1 MTDVSRKMLS
11 AWWLL
16 NYGFSL
22 LLSFSFLENGLPGD
36 WRAWLYGVAV
46 WLTYALVYILPA
58 IALSYL
64 AWRLFYRRW
73 PRLFWMLAVLLFGV
87 SYLLI
92 FADGRLYG
100 LFGFHINSFV
110 INLVTTPGGI
120 DSLGS
125 SGEAEL
131 VFAAIAVVLLLAPAL
146 LLLPAHWLVRHH
158 PRSRIG
164 FSRKLILLL
173 VLLAVGERLAYGI
186 SRLEYYQPVLKVA
199 DAFPLYNRVR
209 FKSLA
214 MKLGYENKRPRS
226 VSAGM
231 AKGDLNYPLKPLEV
245 VPPQKPM
252 NMVWLVAESLRWD
265 MLTPQIMPNTWK
277 FAGRSLKLDQHMSG
291 GNGTR
296 QGLFSL
302 MYGLYGAYW
311 NAFLG
316 ANRGPVLLD
325 VLKDQGY
332 QFYMTTSASFT
343 YLEFD
348 RPLFAAI
355 DAKDLHHADM
365 SLKPW
370 QRDIDNAGAVNRFI
384 TERDKSKPFMSF
396 FFFES
401 THARYDF
408 PDSSAIASPYL
419 KDVNYALMSR
429 ESLKKD
435 VGEFKNRY
443 INASHHVDLQIG
455 RILDTLEEQ
464 GLLENTIVV
473 ITGDHGEEF
482 MEKGHWGHNAGFHE
496 EQIHVPMV
504 LHIPGRA
511 PEEIPWL
518 ASHMDIIPALMSLL
532 GVKNPVADYA
542 QGQDIF
548 APDRPG
554 YVIASD
560 WSGVAYIDGEYK
572 FYVPYR
578 SMSGRQNVLT
588 TRDDRDVNNPG
599 PFYQSHM
606 TVIRQ
611 MLKGAKTFSSPP
623 SG

>member
-1 MTDVSRKMLS
+1 MTDLSRRMLG

-22 LLSFSFLENGLPGD
+22 LLGFGFLENGMPAD
-36 WRAWLYGVAV
+36 WQAWLYGIAV
-46 WLTYALVYILPA
+46 WLTYSLVYILPA
-58 IALSYL
+58 MVLSYL
-64 AWRLFYRRW
+64 AYRMMHRRW
-73 PRLFWMLAVLLFGV
+73 PKLFWMLAVLLFGV

-92 FADGRLYG
+92 FADSRLYS

-120 DSLGS
+120 DSLGT

-131 VFAAIAVVLLLAPAL
+131 VFILIGLALIVVPAL
-146 LLLPAHWLVRHH
+146 LLLPVRWLAS
-158 PRSRIG
+158 RSPHRRIG
-164 FSRKLILLL
+164 FGKKLVLLL
-173 VLLAVGERLAYGI
+173 VLLGIGERLAYGV
-186 SRLEYYQPVLKVA
+186 SVLEYYSPVLKIA

-209 FKSLA
+209 FKTLA
-214 MKLGYENKRPRS
+214 SKLGYENKRPRD

-231 AKGDLNYPLKPLEV
+231 AKGTLSYPLKPLEV
-245 VPPQKPM
+245 VPPKQPL

-265 MLTPQIMPNTWK
+265 MLTPEIMPNTWQ
-277 FAGRSLKLDQHMSG
+277 FAQQSLKLEQHMSG

-311 NAFLG
+311 NAFLRE
-316 ANRGPVLLD
+316 NRGPVLLD
-325 VLKDQGY
+325 VLKDQNY

-343 YLEFD
+343 YPEFD
-348 RPLFAAI
+348 RTLFAAI
-355 DAKDLHHADM
+355 EAADLDHAQ
-365 SLKPW
+365 KARPPW
-370 QRDIDNAGAVNRFI
+370 QRDIDNAEAVSKFI
-384 TERDKSKPFMSF
+384 RERDVSRPFMSF

-408 PDSSAIASPYL
+408 SDSSVIASPYL
-419 KDVNYALMSR
+419 KDVNYALMSKA
-429 ESLKKD
+429 SLRKD
-435 VGEFKNRY
+435 IDQLKNRY

-455 RILDTLEEQ
+455 KILDTLKVQ
-464 GLLENTIVV
+464 GLLANTIVI

-496 EQIHVPMV
+496 EQIRVPMV
-504 LHIPGRA
+504 LHIPGRSA
-511 PEEIPWL
+511 VEIPWL
-518 ASHMDIIPALMSLL
+518 TSHMDIIPTLMPLL
-532 GVKNPVADYA
+532 GVKNVVADYA
-542 QGQDIF
+542 QGYDIF
-548 APDRPG
+548 ASDRPG

-560 WSGVAYIDGEYK
+560 WSGVAYIDDQYK

-588 TRDDRDVNNPG
+588 TRDDKDVLHSG

-606 TVIRQ
+606 ATIRQ
-611 MLKGAKTFSSPP
+611 VLKGARLFTESK

>member
-1 MTDVSRKMLS
+1 MSDLSRRTLS

-22 LLSFSFLENGLPGD
+22 LLGYGFLQNGHPVG
-36 WRAWLYGVAV
+36 WQAWLYALAV
-46 WLTYALVYILPA
+46 WMTYSVVYILPA
-58 IALSYL
+58 MLLSYL
-64 AWRLFYRRW
+64 AWRLAHPRW
-73 PRLFWMLAVLLFGV
+73 PRLFWVLAVLLFGIT
-87 SYLLI
+87 YLLI
-92 FADGRLYG
+92 FADSRLYN

-110 INLVTTPGGI
+110 LNLVTTPGGM
-120 DSLGS
+120 DSLGT

-131 VFAAIAVVLLLAPAL
+131 VFALIALAL
-146 LLLPAHWLVRHH
+146 LLLPAVLLLPARWLAGRRHDG
-158 PRSRIG
+158 RVGLGR
-164 FSRKLILLL
+164 RLVLLL
-173 VLLAVGERLAYGI
+173 VLLGVAERLAYGV
-186 SRLEYYQPVLKVA
+186 SALEYYSPVLKVA

-214 MKLGYENKRPRS
+214 AKLGYENKRPRQL
-226 VSAGM
+226 SAGV
-231 AKGDLNYPLKPLEV
+231 AKGHLNYPLKPLQV
-245 VPPQKPM
+245 APPEKPL
-252 NMVWLVAESLRWD
+252 NLVWLVAESLRWD
-265 MLTPQIMPNTWK
+265 MLTPEIMPNTWK

-311 NAFLG
+311 DAFLREE
-316 ANRGPVLLD
+316 RGPVLLD
-325 VLKDQGY
+325 VLKEQNY

-343 YLEFD
+343 YPEFD
-348 RPLFAAI
+348 RTLFAAI
-355 DAKDLHHADM
+355 DDDDLHHAEKSRPPWRRDM
-365 SLKPW
+365 
-370 QRDIDNAGAVNRFI
+370 DNAEAVSRFI
-384 TERDKSKPFMSF
+384 RERDSTRPFMSF

-419 KDVNYALMSR
+419 QDVNYALMSK
-429 ESLKKD
+429 ESLRQEI
-435 VGEFKNRY
+435 GQLKNRY
-443 INASHHVDLQIG
+443 INASHHVDLQIAK
-455 RILDTLEEQ
+455 ILQTLEEQ
-464 GLLENTIVV
+464 NLLDSTIVI

-496 EQIHVPMV
+496 EQIRVPMV
-504 LHIPGRA
+504 LYIPGRA
-511 PEEIPWL
+511 PQVISRL
-518 ASHMDIIPALMSLL
+518 TSHMDIIPTLMPLL
-532 GVKNPVADYA
+532 GVRNPVADYA

-548 APDRPG
+548 AEDRPG

-560 WSGVAYIDGEYK
+560 WSGVAYIDGNYK

-588 TRDDRDVNNPG
+588 TRDDEDVPETG
-599 PFYQSHM
+599 DFYRTHM
-606 TVIRQ
+606 ATIRE
-611 MLKGAKTFSSPP
+611 MLQGAKLFTRPR

>member
-1 MTDVSRKMLS
+1 
-11 AWWLL
+11 
-16 NYGFSL
+16 
-22 LLSFSFLENGLPGD
+22 
-36 WRAWLYGVAV
+36 
-46 WLTYALVYILPA
+46 
-58 IALSYL
+58 
-64 AWRLFYRRW
+64 
-73 PRLFWMLAVLLFGV
+73 
-87 SYLLI
+87 
-92 FADGRLYG
+92 
-100 LFGFHINSFV
+100 
-110 INLVTTPGGI
+110 
-120 DSLGS
+120 
-125 SGEAEL
+125 
-131 VFAAIAVVLLLAPAL
+131 
-146 LLLPAHWLVRHH
+146 
-158 PRSRIG
+158 G

-343 YLEFD
+343 YPEFD
-348 RPLFAAI
+348 RTLFAAI

-370 QRDIDNAGAVNRFI
+370 QRDIDNAVAVNRFI

-408 PDSSAIASPYL
+408 PDSSVIASPYL

-511 PEEIPWL
+511 PEKIPWL
-518 ASHMDIIPALMSLL
+518 TSHMDIIPTLMPLL

-542 QGQDIF
+542 QGKDIF

-611 MLKGAKTFSSPP
+611 MLKGAKTFTRPP